1 MKRDITTV
9 RYVMIDREKIE
20 KKRGRGLGLI
30 F

>member
-9 RYVMIDREKIE
+9 RYVMIDRVKIE